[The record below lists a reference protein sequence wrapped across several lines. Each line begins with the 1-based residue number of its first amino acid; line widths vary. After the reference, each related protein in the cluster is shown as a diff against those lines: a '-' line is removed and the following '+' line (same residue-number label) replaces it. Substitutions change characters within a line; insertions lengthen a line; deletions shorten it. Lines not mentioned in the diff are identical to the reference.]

1 MELIQKFQVVAANGA
16 ILKPSCV
23 VVDKAYP
30 IMSAEQTCI
39 LYFNV
44 ITINIRITTTMTK

>member
-30 IMSAEQTCI
+30 IMSAEQKRI
-39 LYFNV
+39 LNFNV
-44 ITINIRITTTMTK
+44 ITLNI